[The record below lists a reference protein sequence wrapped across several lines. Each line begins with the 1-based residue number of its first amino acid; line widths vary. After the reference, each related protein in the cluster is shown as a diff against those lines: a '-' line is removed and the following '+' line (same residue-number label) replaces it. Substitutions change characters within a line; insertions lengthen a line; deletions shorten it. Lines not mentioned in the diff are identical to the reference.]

1 MKKLLS
7 LFIALITGIT
17 FSAKLYAQEEEPS
30 YGIKFSGFVK
40 SDFFFDSR
48 QTVTARE
55 GHLLLYPANEKLDA
69 AGEDINAQPSFN
81 FLSIQTRLSGNI
93 TGPDAFGAR
102 TSGKIEGA
110 FFGHTNSDINGFRLR
125 HAFLKLNWEKTE
137 LLMGQTWHL
146 MFNAECFPGTVS
158 FNTGVPFHFFSR
170 NPQIRLSHN
179 IGSLKLTGAFAAQRD
194 FSSPGGSQTLRNSAI
209 PEVMGR
215 LLYTSSN
222 EKFMMGL
229 GMSYKNVVPRLQTDS
244 LFKTNQKV
252 DGIIAQGFIKMVTSP
267 LTFKFQGTYAEN
279 GYDGLMIG
287 GFAVKQSSD
296 PDPVR
301 DYQEYTTL
309 NNMSIWTD
317 IHTNGKKLQFGLFA
331 GYSQNIGA
339 DDEIEN
345 LGQISR
351 YSRGSTIASL
361 YRISPRIVFNSN
373 KTRFALEFE
382 RTGAAYGKSFDNKG
396 VPQDTKMVANNRI
409 LLGAFYFF

>member
-1 MKKLLS
+1 
-7 LFIALITGIT
+7 
-17 FSAKLYAQEEEPS
+17 
-30 YGIKFSGFVK
+30 VK
-40 SDFFFDSR
+40 NDFFFDSR

-55 GHLLLYPANEKLDA
+55 GHLLLYPANEQPDK

-93 TGPDAFGAR
+93 SGPDAFGAK

-125 HAFLKLNWEKTE
+125 HAFMKLSWEKTE
-137 LLMGQTWHL
+137 LLTGQTWHL

-194 FSSPGGSQTLRNSAI
+194 FSCPGGSQMLRNSAV
-209 PEVMGR
+209 PEIMGR
-215 LLYTSSN
+215 LLYRSSDK
-222 EKFMMGL
+222 KFTAGL

-244 LFKTNQKV
+244 LFKTRQKV
-252 DGIIAQGFIKMVTSP
+252 DGIIAQGFIKMITIP

-287 GFAVKQSSD
+287 GFAVKRSSD

-301 DYQEYTTL
+301 DYQEYTTM
-309 NNMSIWTD
+309 NNMSAWTD
-317 IHTNGKKLQFGLFA
+317 VHTNGKNFQFGLFA
-331 GYSQNIGA
+331 GYSQNLGA
-339 DDEIEN
+339 NGEIEN
-345 LGQISR
+345 LNQISR
-351 YSRGSTIASL
+351 YTRGSNIASL
-361 YRISPRIVFNSN
+361 YRISPRIILNSN
-373 KTRFALEFE
+373 KTRFALELE
-382 RTGAAYGKSFDNKG
+382 RTGAAYGDSFDKLG
-396 VPQDTKMVANNRI
+396 VPQNTKMVVNNRI
-409 LLGAFYFF
+409 LLGAYYFF